1 MMTRD
6 EVTDIAN
13 LIAELRD
20 EPCLAND
27 EEQNHTVQLTL
38 NVLAIRLGT
47 LFYSRPVT
55 YYDRRQ
61 WHRLCGFRSL
71 NDIAGDKP
79 SAEIT
84 GDEDEEFCA
93 GLAGRAGRAG

>member
-6 EVTDIAN
+6 EVTDIGN

-27 EEQNHTVQLTL
+27 ENENRTVQLTL

-47 LFYSRPVT
+47 LFADRPVT

-61 WHRLCGFRSL
+61 WHRLCDFRSL
-71 NDIAGDKP
+71 DERAGDEP
-79 SAEIT
+79 AAT
-84 GDEDEEFCA
+84 GYTGEECY
-93 GLAGRAGRAG
+93 G